1 MEDINNLLEKRRE
14 AMRHDHANG
23 LLDRAEYIAVK
34 VELMA
39 IQMSVN
45 ELAARQERITA
56 AYEDMM
62 HKYRQGYVQPY
73 REALAHWESLLNQL
87 PVEGN
92 Q

>member
-1 MEDINNLLEKRRE
+1 MREINELLEKRRE
-14 AMRHDHANG
+14 SMRRDYERG
-23 LLDRAEYIAVK
+23 FLDRAEYIAVK

-45 ELAARQERITA
+45 ELAARQR
-56 AYEDMM
+56 
-62 HKYRQGYVQPY
+62 
-73 REALAHWESLLNQL
+73 